1 MPGKA
6 EKVMF
11 EAWELAHFSSKN
23 GLQHDIF
30 HEACSARLASNLD
43 GTQ

>member
-6 EKVMF
+6 GKVMF

-23 GLQHDIF
+23 GLQHGIF
-30 HEACSARLASNLD
+30 PEAYSARLASNPN
-43 GTQ
+43 GT

>member
-6 EKVMF
+6 GKVMF
-11 EAWELAHFSSKN
+11 QAWELVHFSSKN
-23 GLQHDIF
+23 DRQHGIF
-30 HEACSARLASNLD
+30 HEACSARLVSNPD